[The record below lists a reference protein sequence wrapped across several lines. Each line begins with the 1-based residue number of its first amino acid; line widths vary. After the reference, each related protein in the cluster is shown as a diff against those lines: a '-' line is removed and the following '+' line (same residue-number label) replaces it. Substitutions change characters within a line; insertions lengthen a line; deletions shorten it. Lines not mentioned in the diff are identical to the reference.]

1 MPDLDEKDTSSLSA
15 AAPTLEPARAT
26 GEFRWPA
33 ERPGEPAPRVPG
45 PGRPIGWRRRIRLL
59 VAAIGITLGI
69 ALLLAPTPAGLNP
82 AGKASFAVFVISTTL
97 WITSLIPLG
106 ITGLLAI
113 ALLAL
118 LGALKPADAYAAF
131 GNSAVFFILCVF
143 ILAAAIIH
151 TGLSKR
157 LALFFLQQFQRGP
170 FTLAGGIM
178 VTAAF
183 LTIWMP
189 NQATAAMLFP
199 ITIELAHSMRLR
211 AGVSQYGKV
220 IFLALAWGAKIGSN
234 ASYLGSARAPL
245 ALALLERTF
254 GHTITFTQWVVAA
267 CPVVILGLGA
277 GLVVLRFT
285 SRLEPLDMVSAR
297 RAIADEVMALG
308 AFGSRQLRVA
318 MIMLL
323 TIIAWI
329 FLAKYLDRTAVALL
343 AAVAMF
349 ATGILKWSDL
359 EGYIQWGIVLMYG
372 GAIAIGEAIDRSG
385 AAKWLVAHLTS
396 DLHVSPFAALA
407 GLAILS
413 AALAEVMSNAAAVAV
428 ILPLAFSVS
437 AHFGISP
444 VAIVLTSCIGAGV
457 AFTLPISSSPNTIV
471 YSSGYVRMRD
481 MMFAGSIMTL
491 ILLAIVLLTAKLFW
505 PLIGIS

>member
-1 MPDLDEKDTSSLSA
+1 
-15 AAPTLEPARAT
+15 LEPARAT

-33 ERPGEPAPRVPG
+33 ERPGEPALKAPG
-45 PGRPIGWRRRIRLL
+45 PGRPTGWHRRIRLL
-59 VAAIGITLGI
+59 VAALGIGMGI
-69 ALLLAPTPAGLNP
+69 ALLVAPTPAGLSP

-97 WITSLIPLG
+97 WITGLLPLG
-106 ITGLLAI
+106 VTGLLAV

-118 LGALKPADAYAAF
+118 LGGLRPPDAYAAF

-157 LALFFLQQFQRGP
+157 LALLFLQQFQRGP
-170 FTLAGGIM
+170 YTLAAGIM

-183 LTIWMP
+183 LTVWMP
-189 NQATAAMLFP
+189 NQATTAMLFP
-199 ITIELAHSMRLR
+199 ITIELAHTMRLR

-245 ALALLERTF
+245 ALALLERTY
-254 GHTITFTQWVVAA
+254 GHTITFGQWVVAA
-267 CPVVILGLGA
+267 APVVVLGLGA
-277 GLVVLRFT
+277 GLAMLRLT
-285 SRLEPLDMVSAR
+285 SRLEPLDMASAR
-297 RAIADEVMALG
+297 RAIADEVVALG
-308 AFGSRQLRVA
+308 SFGSRQVRVA
-318 MIMLL
+318 AIMLL

-329 FLAKYLDRTAVALL
+329 FLAKYVDRTAVAVL

-349 ATGILKWSDL
+349 ATGVLKWSDL

-385 AAKWLVAHLTS
+385 AATWLVAHLTHG
-396 DLHVSPFAALA
+396 LHVSPFVTLA

-428 ILPLAFSVS
+428 ILPLAFSLSGRFGVS
-437 AHFGISP
+437 PA
-444 VAIVLTSCIGAGV
+444 ALVLTSCIGAGV
-457 AFTLPISSSPNTIV
+457 AFTLPISSAPNTIV

-481 MMFAGSIMTL
+481 MMFAGSLMTL
-491 ILLAIVLLTAKLFW
+491 ILLTILLLMAKLYW
-505 PLIGIS
+505 PWVGIL